1 MDTNN
6 LDNILSHIPACAIE
20 WSKAGSDFGHKL
32 VAPEP
37 CRIEEESH
45 GTMVTFSAENADGIA
60 DYWRDLYIHSELE
73 AWADKFG
80 AYFEW
85 ESAGAISVLFE
96 GVRS

>member
-1 MDTNN
+1 MDTKN
-6 LDNILSHIPACAIE
+6 LDHILSHIPQCAIE
-20 WSKAGSDFGHKL
+20 YSEAGTLFGHKL

-60 DYWRDLYIHSELE
+60 DYWADLFIHADLE
-73 AWADKFG
+73 AWAGKFG

-85 ESAGAISVLFE
+85 ENPGAISVFFE
-96 GVRS
+96 GVQA

>member
-1 MDTNN
+1 MDTKN

-20 WSKAGSDFGHKL
+20 YNKAGSDFGYKL
-32 VAPEP
+32 VAPKP

-45 GTMVTFSAENADGIA
+45 GTMVIFSAENADGIA
-60 DYWRDLYIHSELE
+60 DYWQDLFIHADLE

-85 ESAGAISVLFE
+85 ENAGAISVFFE
-96 GVRS
+96 GVQS

>member
-1 MDTNN
+1 MDTKN
-6 LDNILSHIPACAIE
+6 LDNILSQIPACAIE

-85 ESAGAISVLFE
+85 ENAGAISVFFE
-96 GVRS
+96 GVQS